1 MSVLSKRIKA
11 IENELIQPIQPPS
24 FVWISICE
32 YDDDDVLAY
41 ECEGMEVIRIENE
54 NIADLQ
60 ERTQKI
66 LIESDTRDNPFKYFF
81 VMAIYERVNI
91 QENGFTFSGD
101 SNVKMKLKQG
111 DTP

>member
-32 YDDDDVLAY
+32 YGDDDVLAY
-41 ECEGMEVIRIENE
+41 ECEGVEVIRIENE
-54 NIADLQ
+54 SIADLQ

-66 LIESDTRDNPFKYFF
+66 LIENDTRDNPFKYYFIHALYGGG
-81 VMAIYERVNI
+81 V
-91 QENGFTFSGD
+91 D
-101 SNVKMKLKQG
+101 
-111 DTP
+111 D

>member
-11 IENELIQPIQPPS
+11 IENELIEPIQPPS

-32 YDDDDVLAY
+32 YGDDDVLAY
-41 ECEGMEVIRIENE
+41 QFEGIEVIRIENE

-66 LIESDTRDNPFKYFF
+66 LIENDTRDCQYRYFF
-81 VMAIYERVNI
+81 VMPIYEADLLVNAL
-91 QENGFTFSGD
+91 SA
-101 SNVKMKLKQG
+101 KAC
-111 DTP
+111 

>member
-11 IENELIQPIQPPS
+11 IENELIEPIQPPS

-32 YDDDDVLAY
+32 YGDDDVLAY
-41 ECEGMEVIRIENE
+41 QFEGIEVIRIENE

-66 LIESDTRDNPFKYFF
+66 LIENDTRDYQHRYYFIH
-81 VMAIYERVNI
+81 ALYGGGE
-91 QENGFTFSGD
+91 D
-101 SNVKMKLKQG
+101 
-111 DTP
+111 D

>member
-11 IENELIQPIQPPS
+11 IEDELIQPIQPPS

-41 ECEGMEVIRIENE
+41 ECEGVEVIRIENE
-54 NIADLQ
+54 SIADLQ

-66 LIESDTRDNPFKYFF
+66 LIENDTRDYQHRYFF
-81 VMAIYERVNI
+81 VMPIYEER
-91 QENGFTFSGD
+91 S
-101 SNVKMKLKQG
+101 KK
-111 DTP
+111 